1 MVRVLG
7 LALLLSLGGV
17 ALALGS
23 AAEEARALLE
33 DGDTAG
39 AIAVCESAIARGE
52 GGLALRTV
60 HARAALALGRV
71 RVGREELEKAA
82 AEGELEPEATFDL
95 ARARLLYDDREGVEQ
110 LLPGLDKKAR
120 TRVKAAL
127 DGAFAQLQQARSEGG
142 HYLVFSDVGVV
153 GSNSAGAREAA
164 KLLEASR
171 KACLELLPVEDGK
184 VVHRAFVFARQRAF
198 SRFTK
203 LVDEQGAGESDGAFC
218 EELRVVTVDASES
231 GAEGTFSEETR
242 DVIFHESFH
251 QLVSLYAADLPSWLD
266 EGLAE
271 WFGATR
277 VLPSGAIE
285 TGVVKKHAG
294 KDTTRYEDMERAIR
308 DGTALSLARFFQ
320 VKDED
325 FEREKDADRNYA
337 EAWAALHFLMADPTR
352 RSVVLRYLELLHLGK
367 RREAAY
373 AETFGALD
381 LEALDRQFRR
391 YLKGL

>member
-1 MVRVLG
+1 VVRVLG
-7 LALLLSLGGV
+7 LALLLALGGV
-17 ALALGS
+17 ALARGS
-23 AAEEARALLE
+23 AVEEARTLLR
-33 DGDTAG
+33 DGDAAG
-39 AIAVCESAIARGE
+39 AIAVCESALARGE
-52 GGLALRTV
+52 DDLALRTV

-71 RVGREELEKAA
+71 RVAHEELEKAA
-82 AEGELEPEATFDL
+82 AEDELDAEATFDL
-95 ARARLLYDDREGVEQ
+95 ARARLLYDDRQGVEQ
-110 LLPGLDKKAR
+110 LLPSLERKTR

-127 DGAFAQLQQARSEGG
+127 EGAFAPLQQIRSEGG

-153 GSNSAGAREAA
+153 GSDSAGAREAA

-171 KACLELLPVEDGK
+171 RACLELLPVEDEK
-184 VVHRAFVFARQRAF
+184 VVHRAFVFARQRTFA
-198 SRFTK
+198 RFTK

-218 EELRVVTVDASES
+218 EELRVLTVDASE
-231 GAEGTFSEETR
+231 GGGTFSEETR

-251 QLVSLYAADLPSWLD
+251 QLVSLYAPDLPSWLD

-294 KDTTRYEDMERAIR
+294 NDTTRYEDMEHAIR
-308 DGTALSLARFFQ
+308 DGTALSLGRFFQ

-337 EAWAALHFLMADPTR
+337 EAWAVAHFLMADPTR
-352 RSVVLRYLELLHLGK
+352 RSVVLRYLELLHAGK
-367 RREAAY
+367 KRDAAY
-373 AETFGALD
+373 GETFGALD
-381 LEALDRQFRR
+381 LDALDGQFRR
-391 YLKGL
+391 YFKGL